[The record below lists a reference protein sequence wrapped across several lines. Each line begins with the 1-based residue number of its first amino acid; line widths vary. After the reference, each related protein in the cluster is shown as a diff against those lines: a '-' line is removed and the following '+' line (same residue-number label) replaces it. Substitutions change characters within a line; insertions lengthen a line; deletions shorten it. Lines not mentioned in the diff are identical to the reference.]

1 MKIATDGL
9 AASLIFTLFPMAYVV
24 GAFPSQRL
32 HERNFKDKKKK
43 KNEEGHVVII

>member
-32 HERNFKDKKKK
+32 HERNFKDTKKKY
-43 KNEEGHVVII
+43 EEGHVVII